1 VLIIMSATPKIN
13 LIGMLKQQQQ
23 QEKSQTLYVTVNADG
38 TYSVSK
44 TYTDGVIAVEKTNN
58 EFYVIES

>member
-1 VLIIMSATPKIN
+1 MSATPKIN

>member
-1 VLIIMSATPKIN
+1 MSAKAPKIN
-13 LIGMLKQQQQ
+13 LVKMLQQQQ
-23 QEKSQTLYVTVNADG
+23 QQQKEKSQTLYVTVNADG

-44 TYTDGVIAVEKTNN
+44 TYIDGVIAVEKTNN